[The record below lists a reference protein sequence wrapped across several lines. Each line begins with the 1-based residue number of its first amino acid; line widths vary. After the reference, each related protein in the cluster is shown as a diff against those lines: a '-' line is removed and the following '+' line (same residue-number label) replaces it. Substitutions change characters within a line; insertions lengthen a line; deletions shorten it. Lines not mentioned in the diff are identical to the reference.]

1 MDRFRARS
9 LSGRTYLHL
18 LGLFPSALAEE
29 FGIAHRSSFAQR
41 RTGATTSRRR
51 RRSLGPRPAPRKR
64 PRADL
69 DRAGY
74 GREGERSETVAQHGQ
89 AVQHSGQRL
98 RLVAKAG
105 KVTVANDRCQHGYAQ
120 RRAFILNKQ
129 RAGTV
134 CPAYLL
140 PYSRQNL
147 STSPNGFK
155 ICKVP
160 IPWTFAFGLD
170 SR

>member
-1 MDRFRARS
+1 MRCYNLKAASAISDCLCSGMDRFGARS

-41 RTGATTSRRR
+41 RTGATTPQRR

-74 GREGERSETVAQHGQ
+74 GREEERSETA
-89 AVQHSGQRL
+89 A
-98 RLVAKAG
+98 
-105 KVTVANDRCQHGYAQ
+105 
-120 RRAFILNKQ
+120 
-129 RAGTV
+129 
-134 CPAYLL
+134 
-140 PYSRQNL
+140 
-147 STSPNGFK
+147 
-155 ICKVP
+155 
-160 IPWTFAFGLD
+160 
-170 SR
+170 

>member
-1 MDRFRARS
+1 MDRFRARL

-41 RTGATTSRRR
+41 RTGATTPQCR

-74 GREGERSETVAQHGQ
+74 GREEERSENGSA
-89 AVQHSGQRL
+89 ARSSGPTLRQRL
-98 RLVAKAG
+98 RLVAIG
-105 KVTVANDRCQHGYAQ
+105 NRSQ
-120 RRAFILNKQ
+120 R
-129 RAGTV
+129 
-134 CPAYLL
+134 
-140 PYSRQNL
+140 SL
-147 STSPNGFK
+147 S
-155 ICKVP
+155 
-160 IPWTFAFGLD
+160 ARL
-170 SR
+170 

>member
-1 MDRFRARS
+1 
-9 LSGRTYLHL
+9 
-18 LGLFPSALAEE
+18 
-29 FGIAHRSSFAQR
+29 
-41 RTGATTSRRR
+41 
-51 RRSLGPRPAPRKR
+51 
-64 PRADL
+64 
-69 DRAGY
+69 
-74 GREGERSETVAQHGQ
+74 
-89 AVQHSGQRL
+89 
-98 RLVAKAG
+98 LVAKAG

-170 SR
+170 SREFSTPHEFQGATVKVDCVAFSRLDISEDVDEIVGKLEHPLEFLLF

>member
-41 RTGATTSRRR
+41 RTGATTPQCR

-74 GREGERSETVAQHGQ
+74 GREEEKERNGSAARSSGPTLRQTITLGR
-89 AVQHSGQRL
+89 HSR
-98 RLVAKAG
+98 
-105 KVTVANDRCQHGYAQ
+105 
-120 RRAFILNKQ
+120 
-129 RAGTV
+129 
-134 CPAYLL
+134 
-140 PYSRQNL
+140 
-147 STSPNGFK
+147 
-155 ICKVP
+155 
-160 IPWTFAFGLD
+160 
-170 SR
+170 

>member
-18 LGLFPSALAEE
+18 LGLFSSALAEE

-41 RTGATTSRRR
+41 RTGATTPQCR

-74 GREGERSETVAQHGQ
+74 GRREGRSETAAKHGQ
-89 AVQHSGQRL
+89 AVQHS
-98 RLVAKAG
+98 VKDYPSSPAG
-105 KVTVANDRCQHGYAQ
+105 KVTVANDRCQHGEKPSHV
-120 RRAFILNKQ
+120 RI
-129 RAGTV
+129 
-134 CPAYLL
+134 
-140 PYSRQNL
+140 
-147 STSPNGFK
+147 
-155 ICKVP
+155 
-160 IPWTFAFGLD
+160 TFTELA
-170 SR
+170 